1 MTSCSRRCW
10 VVIVVEVGA
19 EGFTRQNV
27 HGTPAARNPPSPS
40 RMVHP
45 SFMVGPLDLYGSLPE
60 PWRYLTL
67 VGLIPFGSA
76 LTGFCPVRPFLRSG
90 P

>member
-1 MTSCSRRCW
+1 MRTNIGTADRVFRL
-10 VVIVVEVGA
+10 IVGLLIL
-19 EGFTRQNV
+19 
-27 HGTPAARNPPSPS
+27 S
-40 RMVHP
+40 
-45 SFMVGPLDLYGSLPE
+45 LYGSLPE